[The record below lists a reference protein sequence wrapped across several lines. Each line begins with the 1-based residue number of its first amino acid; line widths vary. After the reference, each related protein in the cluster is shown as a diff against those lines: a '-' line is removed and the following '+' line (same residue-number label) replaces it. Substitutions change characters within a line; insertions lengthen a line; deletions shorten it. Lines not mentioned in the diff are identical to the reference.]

1 MGPPVVISAL
11 PTPFDTDLEVDEPAF
26 RELLRRLPE
35 PHRDVLVA
43 GTTGEFPALS
53 DAERVRLFGVAAEE
67 LGPDRVVAHV
77 GAGSLSQALAL
88 TVAAAELGLTRLALL
103 TPYYLPVEEQ
113 QVVDYVGEF
122 SARQPGL
129 ATYAYL
135 FPERTGAT
143 VSPAGL
149 ATISGLEH
157 VRGVKVSGSANDHLA
172 GYRAALRADQ
182 ELYTGDDRRLLTI
195 TGVGGTGVVSG
206 CFPVLPQPFL
216 DALQQPGGAAA
227 QASVDRVVD
236 VLGPS
241 IARQKLALARQTG
254 RPWRA
259 RMSMPALGDEVGQE
273 IEALVDSGFRVS
285 SGGRRP
291 AQ

>member
-1 MGPPVVISAL
+1 MGPPAVISAL

-43 GTTGEFPALS
+43 GTTGEFPALT
-53 DAERVRLFGVAAEE
+53 DAERVHLFRVATEE

-77 GAGSLSQALAL
+77 GAASLHQALAL
-88 TVAAAELGLTRLALL
+88 TAAAAELGLTRVALL

-113 QVVDYVGEF
+113 QVVDFFGEF

-143 VSPAGL
+143 VTPAAL
-149 ATISGLEH
+149 ATIAGLDH
-157 VRGVKVSGSANDHLA
+157 VRGIKVSGSANDHLA

-216 DALQQPGGAAA
+216 EAVRQPGDAAA
-227 QASVDRVVD
+227 QPAVDRVVD

-259 RMSMPALGDEVGQE
+259 RMSMPALGEEVRRE
-273 IEALVDSGFRVS
+273 IEALVNRGFRVS